1 MRGREVEGG
10 KDGGRRKKGREG
22 RRRGRELVT
31 VVVVLY

>member
-31 VVVVLY
+31 VVVGLY